1 MIPCHLPS
9 AISLRSASRALT
21 VYAMTRS
28 CAVLAAVVALGHTL
42 AAQQPADTSLYV
54 RLGGI
59 PAIALVVDYFVDRL
73 EYNPVIRANPAV
85 RRAFAEPI
93 KPGLKYRLAEMICE
107 ATGGPCAYGGRPM
120 DEAHDG
126 LAITE
131 AEWQAMV
138 EEFLRALRRYK
149 VPQREQDDLV
159 AVVAT
164 TKDDIVTAP

>member
-1 MIPCHLPS
+1 MP
-9 AISLRSASRALT
+9 
-21 VYAMTRS
+21 MTRS
-28 CAVLAAVVALGHTL
+28 LAVLATALCAARPL
-42 AAQQPADTSLYV
+42 AGQQPADTALYV

-93 KPGLKYRLAEMICE
+93 KPGLKYRLTEMICE
-107 ATGGPCAYGGRPM
+107 ATGGPCAYGGKAM

-138 EEFLRALRRYK
+138 EEFVRALRRYK
-149 VPQREQDDLV
+149 VPQREQEDLV

>member
-1 MIPCHLPS
+1 MT
-9 AISLRSASRALT
+9 ASVRLACALI
-21 VYAMTRS
+21 
-28 CAVLAAVVALGHTL
+28 CVAGPL

-54 RLGGI
+54 RLGGV

-73 EYNPVIRANPAV
+73 EWNPVIRANPAV

-93 KPGLKYRLAEMICE
+93 KPGLKYRLTEMVCE
-107 ATGGPCAYGGRPM
+107 ATGGPCTYGGRPM

-126 LAITE
+126 LGITE

-138 EEFLRALRRYK
+138 QEFQRALLRYR
-149 VPQREQDDLV
+149 VPAQEQKDLL

-164 TKDDIVTAP
+164 TKDDIVVAP

>member
-1 MIPCHLPS
+1 MT
-9 AISLRSASRALT
+9 ASVRLACAL
-21 VYAMTRS
+21 V
-28 CAVLAAVVALGHTL
+28 CVAGPL

-54 RLGGI
+54 RLGGV

-73 EYNPVIRANPAV
+73 EWNPVIRANPAV

-93 KPGLKYRLAEMICE
+93 KPGLKYRLTEMVCE
-107 ATGGPCAYGGRPM
+107 ATGGPCTYGGRPM

-126 LAITE
+126 LGITE

-138 EEFLRALRRYK
+138 QEFQRALLRYR
-149 VPQREQDDLV
+149 VPAQEQKDLL

-164 TKDDIVTAP
+164 TKDDIVVAP

>member
-1 MIPCHLPS
+1 MPMIR
-9 AISLRSASRALT
+9 SL
-21 VYAMTRS
+21 
-28 CAVLAAVVALGHTL
+28 AVLATALCAARPL

-54 RLGGI
+54 RLGGV

-73 EYNPVIRANPAV
+73 EWNPVIRANPAV
-85 RRAFAEPI
+85 RLAFADPI
-93 KPGLKYRLAEMICE
+93 KPGLKYRLTELVCA
-107 ATGGPCAYGGRPM
+107 ATGGPCTYSGRPM

-126 LAITE
+126 LGINE

-138 EEFLRALRRYK
+138 EEFQRALRRYK
-149 VPQREQDDLV
+149 VPPREQQDLL

>member
-1 MIPCHLPS
+1 MP
-9 AISLRSASRALT
+9 
-21 VYAMTRS
+21 VTRS
-28 CAVLAAVVALGHTL
+28 LAVLATAFLAARPL

-54 RLGGI
+54 RLGGV

-85 RRAFAEPI
+85 RRAFGEPI
-93 KPGLKYRLAEMICE
+93 KPGLKYRLTEMICE
-107 ATGGPCAYGGRPM
+107 ATGGPCAYTGRAM

-131 AEWQAMV
+131 AEWRAMV
-138 EEFLRALRRYK
+138 EEFVRALRRYK